1 MENTQRIWILYI
13 IVLSLNAEEGA
24 ISAKR
29 HLIINAAEL
38 IQHIYFE
45 NALTPNLSQKVC
57 YFGEGVLLLFP
68 QKMGSCG
75 FILSKEKPGL
85 IKEDSLRNL

>member
-45 NALTPNLSQKVC
+45 NALTS
-57 YFGEGVLLLFP
+57 
-68 QKMGSCG
+68 
-75 FILSKEKPGL
+75 
-85 IKEDSLRNL
+85 